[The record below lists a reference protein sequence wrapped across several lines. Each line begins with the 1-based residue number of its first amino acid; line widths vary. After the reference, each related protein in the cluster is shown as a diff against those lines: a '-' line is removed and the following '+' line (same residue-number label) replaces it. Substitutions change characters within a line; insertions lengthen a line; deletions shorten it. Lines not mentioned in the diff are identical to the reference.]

1 MLRIVLLGALAVCL
15 FSGFAGAQGAEDW
28 TGSWDSY
35 WRDGEARMTFEQ
47 SGDDVSG
54 VYAPGGG
61 VIEGRVE
68 GRVLRG
74 HWRQDGASGPMIF
87 ALSEDGRSFT
97 GRYVD
102 GEYWNGRRVASQDAL
117 DQAAAPRATP
127 REALRQ
133 LVSLGNA
140 AYYDGDISAVGQA
153 EGLLHYA
160 GAQTTAR
167 ERRRRRQLLWTLI
180 DISTFRVYDVPA
192 QVEGDAARFAI
203 GPSAADADH
212 VLTFARMGGAWRVVV
227 PSEAELSTALDAMLA
242 ALGHETMAALNA
254 ARADSPRAAMRTF
267 LQGARAWHEGGSE
280 AVMATMDLS
289 FVPPRLLGFEAPL
302 MAQYLKSVID
312 RAGYVTWQEI
322 PDDPNRGSVYV
333 FYRHPEGLVAIDRT
347 LGPDGAA
354 GRWKFTARTVRGAPA
369 LFAAMQ
375 DLPVAG
381 AIAPSPPITPFFA
394 IRERVR
400 AIAPALLH
408 RSGPLDLWQWAA
420 FPAAI
425 LVSILLGRLF
435 AAVMAIG
442 LSRGLAR
449 AERGLRVEASRRLGA
464 PAGVA
469 AASGMAI
476 FIMVWLGMA
485 ETALAPFMVA
495 LLSALTASLAWLSFR
510 IIGIAGGYFQR
521 RAERSAGFVDEIA
534 TSLVFGV
541 LKLGVIAFGAV
552 AIADVIGIPYEG
564 VIAGLGVG
572 GIALA
577 FAARDT
583 VQNVIGGAILM
594 TDRPFRRGDLVETDA
609 TMAFVEGVGLR
620 STRLRT
626 LDDSVL
632 IIPNSRLTDRSI
644 VNWGQRRKRKI
655 RLEISLS
662 YDTPR
667 DRLDAF
673 VRDLRSVYML
683 QPGSDGTTGFVGL
696 TSLGSSS
703 LDIELWGYFKVSDH
717 HGLVAARHRLI
728 GDIIDLAHR
737 RKISFAFPTRTIR
750 IVPEIDEDAAASAP

>member
-1 MLRIVLLGALAVCL
+1 
-15 FSGFAGAQGAEDW
+15 
-28 TGSWDSY
+28 
-35 WRDGEARMTFEQ
+35 
-47 SGDDVSG
+47 
-54 VYAPGGG
+54 
-61 VIEGRVE
+61 
-68 GRVLRG
+68 
-74 HWRQDGASGPMIF
+74 
-87 ALSEDGRSFT
+87 
-97 GRYVD
+97 
-102 GEYWNGRRVASQDAL
+102 
-117 DQAAAPRATP
+117 
-127 REALRQ
+127 
-133 LVSLGNA
+133 
-140 AYYDGDISAVGQA
+140 
-153 EGLLHYA
+153 
-160 GAQTTAR
+160 
-167 ERRRRRQLLWTLI
+167 
-180 DISTFRVYDVPA
+180 
-192 QVEGDAARFAI
+192 
-203 GPSAADADH
+203 
-212 VLTFARMGGAWRVVV
+212 
-227 PSEAELSTALDAMLA
+227 
-242 ALGHETMAALNA
+242 
-254 ARADSPRAAMRTF
+254 
-267 LQGARAWHEGGSE
+267 
-280 AVMATMDLS
+280 
-289 FVPPRLLGFEAPL
+289 

-347 LGPDGAA
+347 LGQDGKA

-381 AIAPSPPITPFFA
+381 AIAPSRPITPFFT

-408 RSGPLDLWQWAA
+408 RIGPLDLWQWAA

-425 LVSILLGRLF
+425 LLSILLGRLF

-442 LSRGLAR
+442 LSRSLRCADR
-449 AERGLRVEASRRLGA
+449 SLRVKAARRLGA
-464 PAGVA
+464 PAGIA

-495 LLSALTASLAWLSFR
+495 MLSALTASLAWLSFR
-510 IIGIAGGYFQR
+510 ITGIAGGYFQR

-534 TSLVFGV
+534 TSLVFGL
-541 LKLGVIAFGAV
+541 LKLGIIAFGAI

-572 GIALA
+572 DIALA

-609 TMAFVEGVGLR
+609 TMAFVEGVGLP

-673 VRDLRSVYML
+673 VRDLRSIYML

-703 LDIELWGYFKVSDH
+703 LDIELWDYFKVSDH

-737 RKISFAFPTRTIR
+737 QKISFAFPTRTIR